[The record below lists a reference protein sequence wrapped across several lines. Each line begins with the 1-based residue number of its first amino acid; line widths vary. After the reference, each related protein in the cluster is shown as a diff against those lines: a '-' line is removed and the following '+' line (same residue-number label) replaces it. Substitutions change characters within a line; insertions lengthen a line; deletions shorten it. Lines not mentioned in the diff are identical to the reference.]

1 MNQATVLIPAYN
13 EETTVAEV
21 IRVARQAGFP
31 VVVADD
37 GSKDRTPE
45 VAAEAGAEVVRLETN
60 RGKGAALAAGL
71 NAVKTPFVLLLDA
84 DLVGLKPEHLH
95 RLLEPVTSG
104 KLDMAIG
111 VFSSGGLLTDFGNR
125 ATPYLSGQRACRT
138 EWLQGVPHLALERW
152 PEPPITDHLR
162 KTAARW
168 AYIPLPGASQVMKEQ
183 KRGLWRGLRYRLKMY
198 GDILRYWMGRR
209 RRAG

>member
-21 IRVARQAGFP
+21 VRVARQAGYP

-37 GSKDRTPE
+37 GSKDRTSE
-45 VAAEAGAEVVRLETN
+45 VAREAGAKVVRLEPN

-71 NAVKTPFVLLLDA
+71 AAVQTPFVLLLDA

-95 RLLEPVTSG
+95 RLLEPVVSG
-104 KLDMAIG
+104 KLDMTIG
-111 VFSSGGLLTDFGNR
+111 VFSSGGFLTDFGNR

-138 EWLQGVPHLALERW
+138 EWLRGVPHLALERW
-152 PEPPITDHLR
+152 PEPLITDHLR
-162 KTAARW
+162 KTHLRW
-168 AYIPLPGASQVMKEQ
+168 AYIPLPGASQVMKEK
-183 KRGLWRGLRYRLKMY
+183 KRGFWKGFRYRLGMY
-198 GDILRYWMGRR
+198 RDILRYWLGGR

>member
-21 IRVARQAGFP
+21 VRVARQAGYP

-37 GSKDRTPE
+37 GSKDRTSE
-45 VAAEAGAEVVRLETN
+45 VACAAGAQVVRLEPN

-71 NAVKTPFVLLLDA
+71 AAVQTPFVLLLDA

-95 RLLEPVTSG
+95 RLLEPVVSG

-111 VFSSGGLLTDFGNR
+111 VFRSGGLMTDFGNR
-125 ATPYLSGQRACRT
+125 ATPYLSGQRACRA
-138 EWLQGVPHLALERW
+138 EWLRGVPHLALERW
-152 PEPPITDHLR
+152 PEPLITDHLR
-162 KTAARW
+162 RTRARW
-168 AYIPLPGASQVMKEQ
+168 AYVPLPGASQVMKEK
-183 KRGLWRGLRYRLKMY
+183 KRGFWRGFCYRLGMY
-198 GDILRYWMGRR
+198 RDILRYWIGGRR
-209 RRAG
+209 RAR

>member
-13 EETTVAEV
+13 EENTVAEV
-21 IRVARQAGFP
+21 VRVARQAGYP

-37 GSKDRTPE
+37 GSKDRTSE
-45 VAAEAGAEVVRLETN
+45 VAEEAGAKVVRLEPN
-60 RGKGAALAAGL
+60 RGKGAALAAAL
-71 NAVKTPFVLLLDA
+71 AAVQTPFVLLLDA

-95 RLLEPVTSG
+95 RLLEPVISG

-111 VFSSGGLLTDFGNR
+111 VFRSGGLMTDFGNR
-125 ATPYLSGQRACRT
+125 ATPYLSGQRACLT
-138 EWLQGVPHLALERW
+138 EWLRGVPNLAQERW

-162 KTAARW
+162 RTRARW
-168 AYIPLPGASQVMKEQ
+168 AYVPLAGASQVMKEK
-183 KRGLWRGLRYRLKMY
+183 KRGFWKGFRYRLKMY
-198 GDILRYWMGRR
+198 RDILRYWMGGR